1 MCHTAHLQE
10 RMLGFYVN
18 WIEREAHCLSN
29 GAWLTV
35 GVKCVPIF
43 WAPLAL
49 EMWLGNLLTRISSL
63 HPPPHMRTA
72 EERPEWCDLPGGV
85 FRSLSQGSVFSLW
98 ERLFLIQFYL
108 HVKGIIYL
116 VLNYFFL
123 EDSTE
128 RSCVCTCTHPHSHTH
143 YF

>member
-1 MCHTAHLQE
+1 MCAYFLGT
-10 RMLGFYVN
+10 LGFGNV
-18 WIEREAHCLSN
+18 
-29 GAWLTV
+29 AWE
-35 GVKCVPIF
+35 
-43 WAPLAL
+43 LA
-49 EMWLGNLLTRISSL
+49 NQDFKFA
-63 HPPPHMRTA
+63 PPPHMRTA

>member
-63 HPPPHMRTA
+63 HPPPTCGQQRK
-72 EERPEWCDLPGGV
+72 DLSGV
-85 FRSLSQGSVFSLW
+85 IYQEGSSEASVRGQCFLCGRDSFSFSFTSML
-98 ERLFLIQFYL
+98 
-108 HVKGIIYL
+108 KG
-116 VLNYFFL
+116 
-123 EDSTE
+123 
-128 RSCVCTCTHPHSHTH
+128 
-143 YF
+143 